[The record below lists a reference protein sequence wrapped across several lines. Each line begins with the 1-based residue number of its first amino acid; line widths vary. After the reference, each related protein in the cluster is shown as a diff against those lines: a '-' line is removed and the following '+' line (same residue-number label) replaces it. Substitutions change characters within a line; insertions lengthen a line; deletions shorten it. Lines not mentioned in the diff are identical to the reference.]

1 MSTTILHRRTRIVT
15 LDPGEDIV
23 ALCRPDDIAIRPDA
37 DGWSVWFV
45 GDDGALDGYDEPY
58 PSQKE
63 ALWAAKAA
71 AEFASSGE

>member
-15 LDPGEDIV
+15 LDPGEEV
-23 ALCRPDDIAIRPDA
+23 AALCQPDDIAIRPDA
-37 DGWSVWFV
+37 NGWSVWFV
-45 GDDGALDGYDEPY
+45 GDDGTLDGYDEPY

-71 AEFASSGE
+71 AEYASSGD